1 MNWLQETARSLS
13 APPGDLVYHL
23 IVLFTI
29 EAITVMA
36 WQHRRAAG
44 PRRWFLAAVG
54 LNVGRLAL
62 ILAAALVALHV
73 IPSIA
78 ITPPLERF
86 VEVVSL
92 GLLTWAFVP
101 LLAHYSRVGSIW
113 AVGNL
118 ILAAAAYAW
127 LAPQWFVA
135 SGTDLGFNGS
145 PQDIVWGA
153 WALALSTL
161 AMVGSLLR
169 RRNGWA
175 TSFVA
180 FALMAAGQALHLLS
194 PDRQI
199 HMAEWARWG
208 TLTAYPLF
216 AVLVYTQIVETHE
229 AVAVSASPLPFPTGL
244 PAEKPGVADLWPV
257 AEACRAVAEADDLP
271 LALQQAAHVIAK
283 TLNVDLAAIGVPGKS
298 AGTVEF
304 VAIHHPG
311 AEPQLGTAFLLDS
324 QPTIKHAISHQ
335 RPAALEQNTEA
346 MELAA
351 LLGSQSPHLM
361 RVEPLVYNRETLG
374 VLILSRVNDDL
385 TSESQVRAAQAA
397 CAHLASALG
406 IARKTESLAR
416 RADELAR
423 SLRENETRDARMRS
437 ERAAQITQGQSDL
450 QQAEAQLAEA
460 QKQAAHYQKQAEEL
474 AALIDLHMRD
484 QPEAPTPAGWQ
495 EQVQQLTF
503 ERDQAISEMQNWR
516 EEAEQA
522 LALQAPLESE
532 LQKAQKQIGQIEEEL
547 EQAKH
552 ALAPVA
558 GDVTAYGLL
567 VSDVHGQVV
576 AASDAAARFLGKNRS
591 ALIGQPLACACPDP
605 HWKEIVEELL
615 TMASGSPST
624 QVPVPFMAQFSGH
637 KLNVELA
644 QLAAD
649 GNSSPGG
656 LVAVLTV
663 PGSAEQ
669 ESENR
674 NEVIASLAQ
683 ELRTPMTSI
692 SGYTDLLLKESAG
705 ILGAMQRQFLQR
717 VQANTE
723 RMSVMLN
730 DLVRVTAIDTEQ
742 FKLEPEPVN
751 IIEIIEEAIMG
762 NASQYRERNVTIQ
775 LDLDEHLPPLRAD
788 RDSLYQIVSH
798 LLANAG
804 QCSQSG
810 TEVLASAHLAQE
822 NFLSVS
828 VTDTGG
834 GIRPADR
841 QRVFSRRYRADNPLI
856 EGLGDTGIGL
866 SIARTLVE
874 AHGGRI
880 WVDSEIGRGS
890 TFTFLFPILP
900 ASDEE
905 DLGLTVGPS

>member
-1 MNWLQETARSLS
+1 MNWLQEIARSLS

-23 IVLFTI
+23 IVLFAI

-44 PRRWFLAAVG
+44 PRRWFLAATG
-54 LNVGRLAL
+54 LNLGRLAL
-62 ILAAALVALHV
+62 ILAAALVALRV

-92 GLLTWAFVP
+92 GLLAWAFVP
-101 LLAHYSRVGSIW
+101 LLAKYSQVGSIW
-113 AVGNL
+113 AVGNF
-118 ILAAAAYAW
+118 ILATVAYAW

-135 SGTDLGFNGS
+135 SGTGLSFNGS

-153 WALALSTL
+153 WALAISTL
-161 AMVGSLLR
+161 SMVGSLLR
-169 RRNGWA
+169 RQNGWA

-194 PDRQI
+194 PDKQI
-199 HMAEWARWG
+199 HVAEWARWG

-216 AVLVYTQIVETHE
+216 AALVYTQIMETRE
-229 AVAVSASPLPFPTGL
+229 AVAVPASPLPFPAGL

-311 AEPQLGTAFLLDS
+311 AEPQLGAAFLLDS

-335 RPAALEQNTEA
+335 RPAALAQNTEA

-351 LLGSQSPHLM
+351 LLGSPAPHLM

-374 VLILSRVNDDL
+374 VLILSRVDDDL
-385 TSESQVRAAQAA
+385 TGESQVRGAQAA

-423 SLRENETRDARMRS
+423 SLRESETRDARMRS
-437 ERAAQITQGQSDL
+437 ERQAQIAQSQSDL

-460 QKQAAHYQKQAEEL
+460 QKQAAHYQKQTEEL

-484 QPEAPTPAGWQ
+484 RPEAPSPAGWQ

-503 ERDQAISEMQNWR
+503 ERDQAISEMQRWR
-516 EEAEQA
+516 EEAEQV
-522 LALQAPLESE
+522 LALQAPLENE
-532 LQKAQKQIGQIEEEL
+532 FQKARKQIGQLEEEL
-547 EQAKH
+547 EQVKH

-567 VSDVHGQVV
+567 VSDAHGQVV
-576 AASDAAARFLGKNRS
+576 TASDAAAQLLGKNRS
-591 ALIGQPLACACPDP
+591 ALIGQPLACACPDS
-605 HWKEIVEELL
+605 HWKERVEDLL
-615 TMASGSPST
+615 TIAGGSPAA
-624 QVPVPFMAQFSGH
+624 QAPAPFTAQFAGR

-649 GNSSPGG
+649 DSSSPGG
-656 LVAVLTV
+656 LVAVLTA

-742 FKLEPEPVN
+742 FRLEPVN

-762 NASQYRERNVTIQ
+762 NASQYRERNVTIR

-822 NFLSVS
+822 NYWSVS

-880 WVDSEIGRGS
+880 WVESEMGRGS
-890 TFTFLFPILP
+890 TFTFMFPILP